1 MSASCRPSATW
12 LGSCLGNTFYWV
24 LIAST
29 LGRFF
34 PEIFGDG
41 TNPTSI
47 IVSLIGVWAFHFMI
61 LRGVREATFVNK
73 IVTVAKIV
81 PLIVAVLIF
90 IFFFM
95 SRTVLGE
102 FLRRRRNA

>member
-1 MSASCRPSATW
+1 MGFLSAFGYW

-34 PEIFGDG
+34 PDIFGDG

-47 IVSLIGVWAFHFMI
+47 IVSLIGVWVFHFLI
-61 LRGVREATFVNK
+61 LRGVKEATFINR
-73 IVTVAKIV
+73 
-81 PLIVAVLIF
+81 
-90 IFFFM
+90 
-95 SRTVLGE
+95 S
-102 FLRRRRNA
+102 